1 MEIPNYYFLNQNY
14 PNPFNPVTNIKFGI
28 PESGNVR
35 LVVYDILGK
44 EVTTLLNERKNP
56 GTYEVKFDASQLA
69 SGIYFYSLQTERV
82 TETKRM
88 LLVK

>member
-1 MEIPNYYFLNQNY
+1 M
-14 PNPFNPVTNIKFGI
+14 
-28 PESGNVR
+28 
-35 LVVYDILGK
+35 
-44 EVTTLLNERKNP
+44 NEHKNP

>member
-1 MEIPNYYFLNQNY
+1 
-14 PNPFNPVTNIKFGI
+14 
-28 PESGNVR
+28 
-35 LVVYDILGK
+35 LGR
-44 EVTTLLNERKNP
+44 EVTTLMNEHKNP